1 MVMGKKITH
10 YDLTER
16 FWKKKNDFDNKIK
29 ITKAKN
35 FGRKYFG
42 ELWI

>member
-16 FWKKKNDFDNKIK
+16 FWKKKKWF
-29 ITKAKN
+29 
-35 FGRKYFG
+35 
-42 ELWI
+42 W